1 MLPDTKEVFF
11 VEMSNGN
18 LSNIKVDKALTADA
32 TLFINRS
39 DVTKTILKQVTL
51 KELFASKKAGLEG
64 DQAVLN
70 KLLSAL
76 VEFDETFEIVPRPEK
91 GQEVDAQLYH

>member
-18 LSNIKVDKALTADA
+18 LSNIKVDKTLVADA
-32 TLFINRS
+32 TLYINRS
-39 DVTKTILKQVTL
+39 DVTKTILKQTTL
-51 KELFASKKAGLEG
+51 KALFVSKRAGLEG